1 MVNNSPFAGASG
13 AFQKLSTHRIER
25 VQTEA
30 AVWHFYGMVTEGDGQ
45 KERKERGKQGE

>member
-13 AFQKLSTHRIER
+13 AFQKLFFFGLIFQKLSTHRIER

-30 AVWHFYGMVTEGDGQ
+30 AV
-45 KERKERGKQGE
+45 